1 MGIWDMGMSKTIYKL
16 TILKGNFLRKIGDN
30 HDNLGK
36 TPTKMMC

>member
-1 MGIWDMGMSKTIYKL
+1 MGIWDMGMSKAIYKL

-36 TPTKMMC
+36 TLQK